1 MPIKFQKEAPNFK
14 YLFFVAEF
22 AGRYT
27 IIRISGICT
36 MQECSKFIR
45 DYPTSQIPLIKPHT
59 IPRVDEYFEGEI
71 TVDAKA
77 FTPGTIG
84 LEMPEWLTYLADE
97 FGDKLEFVDPY
108 TFHVASHFLE
118 ANIDNASKAALP

>member
-1 MPIKFQKEAPNFK
+1 MPIKFRKEAPNFK

-45 DYPTSQIPLIKPHT
+45 DYPTSQIPPSKLHT
-59 IPRVDEYFEGEI
+59 IPRFEEYFEGEVA
-71 TVDAKA
+71 VDAKA
-77 FTPGTIG
+77 FTPATIG
-84 LEMPEWLTYLADE
+84 QEMPEWLTYLADE

-108 TFHVASHFLE
+108 TFHVATHFLL
-118 ANIDNASKAALP
+118 ANTGQR